1 MKDPSP
7 TGEPFGGRKNMV
19 HARPKAL
26 VVRGRRLDAAALAS
40 ALEAGYEVV
49 AVDPEQVEQ
58 ALATGEFA
66 MVIASPGHMRVIESE
81 TVSAQTSA
89 LLDALGEAVC
99 LFESPARLV
108 WANRVFL
115 ALDGVTR
122 DKTLDACKRVA
133 QRIDETALSAQP
145 PSARVPT
152 QRLQVATE
160 DGRTYEAIISPVDP
174 APSGADGG
182 GRPIGPAQV
191 AVALRDV
198 TDMHRTQQKID
209 ALDRAGAELV
219 RLEAEQVRQM
229 HVHDRLE
236 FLRKKIVTLAHDL
249 LQFDHFAIWLIE
261 PESQRLEP
269 VITTGLAE
277 GVQNIRLHAAREGS
291 GISGFVAATGRSY
304 ICHDASKDIRYIR
317 GLDTP
322 GSSLTT
328 PLMLNDRVIGVFN
341 VESAKTGAFSE
352 DDRHFAEI
360 FSRYV
365 AMALHMLNLLV
376 SERIATSETT
386 TGRMADVLQEPLNDL
401 AVEAEWLRDQAA
413 ADPGMLRH
421 VDRIQRDIEAMRRRI
436 SDVAR
441 GPRTILGVEKELE
454 ESREDPLLSGRRVLV
469 ADDDIEIRDLI
480 RDVLKKRGAM
490 VSTARTGAEA
500 IREIEHATASKD
512 DTGPRQGFALVVSD
526 IKMPDRNGYEV
537 FSAAR
542 HRDAT
547 LPVILMTGFGYDPHH
562 SIVRASQE
570 GLQCVLFKPFQI
582 EKLIEE
588 VHKALMGPTPPGA

>member
-1 MKDPSP
+1 
-7 TGEPFGGRKNMV
+7 
-19 HARPKAL
+19 
-26 VVRGRRLDAAALAS
+26 
-40 ALEAGYEVV
+40 
-49 AVDPEQVEQ
+49 
-58 ALATGEFA
+58 
-66 MVIASPGHMRVIESE
+66 
-81 TVSAQTSA
+81 
-89 LLDALGEAVC
+89 
-99 LFESPARLV
+99 
-108 WANRVFL
+108 
-115 ALDGVTR
+115 
-122 DKTLDACKRVA
+122 
-133 QRIDETALSAQP
+133 
-145 PSARVPT
+145 
-152 QRLQVATE
+152 
-160 DGRTYEAIISPVDP
+160 
-174 APSGADGG
+174 GG
-182 GRPIGPAQV
+182 GSG
-191 AVALRDV
+191 
-198 TDMHRTQQKID
+198 TWGY
-209 ALDRAGAELV
+209 RAGA
-219 RLEAEQVRQM
+219 
-229 HVHDRLE
+229 
-236 FLRKKIVTLAHDL
+236 
-249 LQFDHFAIWLIE
+249 
-261 PESQRLEP
+261 
-269 VITTGLAE
+269 
-277 GVQNIRLHAAREGS
+277 
-291 GISGFVAATGRSY
+291 GRSSRR
-304 ICHDASKDIRYIR
+304 HRASKDKRYIR

-401 AVEAEWLRDQAA
+401 AVEAEWLKEQAA

-436 SDVAR
+436 QDVAR
-441 GPRTILGVEKELE
+441 GPKTILGVEKELE

-469 ADDDIEIRDLI
+469 ADDDLEIRDLI
-480 RDVLKKRGAM
+480 RDVLKKRGAR
-490 VSTARTGAEA
+490 VATARTGAEA

-512 DTGPRQGFALVVSD
+512 DDGPRQGFALIVSD

-542 HRDAT
+542 KRDAG

-588 VHKALMGPTPPGA
+588 VHKALMGPTPPGP

>member
-7 TGEPFGGRKNMV
+7 AGDAPGGRKSM
-19 HARPKAL
+19 ATIRPKAL
-26 VVRGRRLDAAALAS
+26 VVRGRRLDASAIAS
-40 ALEAGYEVV
+40 ALESGFEVV
-49 AVDPEQVEQ
+49 MVDADQVDA

-66 MVIASPGHMRVIESE
+66 AVIASPGHMRVIEGE

-99 LFESPARLV
+99 LFEAPSRLL

-115 ALDGVTR
+115 SLDGVTR

-133 QRIDETALSAQP
+133 QRMDETALSALP
-145 PSARVPT
+145 PSARVAT
-152 QRLQVATE
+152 QRLQVQTE
-160 DGRTYEAIISPVDP
+160 DGRTYEAIVSPVDP
-174 APSGADGG
+174 APGAPVGG
-182 GRPIGPAQV
+182 ALSQV

-198 TDMHRTQQKID
+198 TEMHRTQQKID
-209 ALDRAGAELV
+209 TLDRAGAELV

-249 LQFDHFAIWLIE
+249 LQFDHFAIWLLD
-261 PESQRLEP
+261 PESQKLEP

-277 GVQNIRLHAAREGS
+277 GVQDIRLFAAREGS
-291 GISGFVAATGRSY
+291 GISGFVASTGRSY
-304 ICHDASKDIRYIR
+304 ICHDASKDKRYIR

-341 VESAKTGAFSE
+341 VESAKTGAFTE

-386 TGRMADVLQEPLNDL
+386 TGRMAETLQEPLNDL
-401 AVEAEWLRDQAA
+401 AVEAEWLKEQAA
-413 ADPGMLRH
+413 ADPSMLRH

-436 SDVAR
+436 QDVAR
-441 GPRTILGVEKELE
+441 GPKTILGVEKELE

-480 RDVLKKRGAM
+480 RDVLKKRGAK
-490 VSTARTGAEA
+490 VTTSRTGAEA
-500 IREIEHATASKD
+500 IREIEHATATKD
-512 DTGPRQGFALVVSD
+512 DDGPRQGFALIISD

-537 FSAAR
+537 FSSAR
-542 HRDAT
+542 HRDTT

-588 VHKALMGPTPPGA
+588 VHKAMMGPTPPGA